1 MRPLEARI
9 KDLEQRITGL
19 ESDIER
25 VNGELVDAS
34 NVGDGQRIA
43 ELSKQLHS
51 LTQEVEEG
59 YDELMAVSE
68 ELEELEREW
77 ERKTI
82 S

>member
-1 MRPLEARI
+1 M
-9 KDLEQRITGL
+9 
-19 ESDIER
+19 
-25 VNGELVDAS
+25 DAS
-34 NVGDGQRIA
+34 NVGDGQNIS

-59 YDELMAVSE
+59 YDELMTVSE

-77 ERKTI
+77 EGKTI